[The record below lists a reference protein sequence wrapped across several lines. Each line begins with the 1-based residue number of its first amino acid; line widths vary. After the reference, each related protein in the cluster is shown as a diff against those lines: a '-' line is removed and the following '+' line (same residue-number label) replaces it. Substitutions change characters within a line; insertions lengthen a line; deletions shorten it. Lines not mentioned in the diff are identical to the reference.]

1 MLKDESKVDKD
12 ALSNNALVKG
22 QFKAD
27 HQYQIVI
34 GPGTV
39 DEVYKQFI
47 DETGAQEASKD
58 EAKKQ
63 LHKKESSTTFDQ
75 IVGDI
80 FIPILPAIVTAGLLM
95 GINNLLTMKGLFG
108 PKALIEM
115 YPQIADISNIINVIA
130 STAFIFLPALIGWSS
145 MRVFGGSPILGIVL
159 GLILM
164 HPQLVSQYDLA
175 KGIFRRGTYLA

>member
-1 MLKDESKVDKD
+1 MAVKREGVKAIVTAIGGKDNLEAATHCVTRLRLVLKDESKVDKE

-63 LHKKESSTTFDQ
+63 LRK
-75 IVGDI
+75 
-80 FIPILPAIVTAGLLM
+80 
-95 GINNLLTMKGLFG
+95 
-108 PKALIEM
+108 
-115 YPQIADISNIINVIA
+115 
-130 STAFIFLPALIGWSS
+130 
-145 MRVFGGSPILGIVL
+145 
-159 GLILM
+159 
-164 HPQLVSQYDLA
+164 
-175 KGIFRRGTYLA
+175 KGIQYNV

>member
-58 EAKKQ
+58 EAKKAAAQ
-63 LHKKESSTTFDQ
+63 KGISTTFDQ
-75 IVGDI
+75 IVGGY
-80 FIPILPAIVTAGLLM
+80 FYT
-95 GINNLLTMKGLFG
+95 NNTCDCDSWFVNGN
-108 PKALIEM
+108 
-115 YPQIADISNIINVIA
+115 Q
-130 STAFIFLPALIGWSS
+130 
-145 MRVFGGSPILGIVL
+145 
-159 GLILM
+159 
-164 HPQLVSQYDLA
+164 
-175 KGIFRRGTYLA
+175 

>member
-1 MLKDESKVDKD
+1 MAVKKRRCKSHRYRNWGKDNLEAATHCVTRLRLVLKDESKVDKE

-58 EAKKQ
+58 EAKKAAAQ
-63 LHKKESSTTFDQ
+63 KGNPVQRLIK
-75 IVGDI
+75 
-80 FIPILPAIVTAGLLM
+80 LL
-95 GINNLLTMKGLFG
+95 G
-108 PKALIEM
+108 
-115 YPQIADISNIINVIA
+115 
-130 STAFIFLPALIGWSS
+130 IFLY
-145 MRVFGGSPILGIVL
+145 
-159 GLILM
+159 
-164 HPQLVSQYDLA
+164 QY
-175 KGIFRRGTYLA
+175 YLRL

>member
-1 MLKDESKVDKD
+1 MGKENLEAATHCVTRLRLVLKDESKVDKD

-58 EAKKQ
+58 EAKQ
-63 LHKKESSTTFDQ
+63 AAAQKESSTTFDQ
-75 IVGDI
+75 IVRGYFYTNITCDCDSWFVNGD
-80 FIPILPAIVTAGLLM
+80 
-95 GINNLLTMKGLFG
+95 
-108 PKALIEM
+108 
-115 YPQIADISNIINVIA
+115 
-130 STAFIFLPALIGWSS
+130 
-145 MRVFGGSPILGIVL
+145 R
-159 GLILM
+159 
-164 HPQLVSQYDLA
+164 
-175 KGIFRRGTYLA
+175 

>member
-58 EAKKQ
+58 EAKQ
-63 LHKKESSTTFDQ
+63 AAAQGISTTFDQ
-75 IVGDI
+75 IVRGYFYTNITCDCDSWFVNGD
-80 FIPILPAIVTAGLLM
+80 
-95 GINNLLTMKGLFG
+95 
-108 PKALIEM
+108 
-115 YPQIADISNIINVIA
+115 Q
-130 STAFIFLPALIGWSS
+130 
-145 MRVFGGSPILGIVL
+145 
-159 GLILM
+159 
-164 HPQLVSQYDLA
+164 
-175 KGIFRRGTYLA
+175 

>member
-58 EAKKQ
+58 EAKQAAAQK
-63 LHKKESSTTFDQ
+63 
-75 IVGDI
+75 
-80 FIPILPAIVTAGLLM
+80 
-95 GINNLLTMKGLFG
+95 GIQYNVR
-108 PKALIEM
+108 
-115 YPQIADISNIINVIA
+115 SNCWE
-130 STAFIFLPALIGWSS
+130 IFLY
-145 MRVFGGSPILGIVL
+145 
-159 GLILM
+159 
-164 HPQLVSQYDLA
+164 QY
-175 KGIFRRGTYLA
+175 YLRL

>member
-75 IVGDI
+75 IVGGY
-80 FIPILPAIVTAGLLM
+80 FYT
-95 GINNLLTMKGLFG
+95 
-108 PKALIEM
+108 
-115 YPQIADISNIINVIA
+115 NITCDCDSWFVN
-130 STAFIFLPALIGWSS
+130 GN
-145 MRVFGGSPILGIVL
+145 
-159 GLILM
+159 
-164 HPQLVSQYDLA
+164 Q
-175 KGIFRRGTYLA
+175 